1 MPGDIIDGIANRE
14 FTVPELS
21 AILMDVPNMYNL
33 ITSLGIFG
41 NPVPLETTTVAVET
55 WGGTLNLLPT
65 TERGGP
71 ATKGAIGK
79 RGKKIFEIPQI
90 AHEDAIMAADIQNL
104 ARFGAR
110 APLMFEDKVA
120 EKLQT
125 MAAKHYLTHEFFRAK
140 ALQGKVVDADG
151 TELINFFTEF
161 GITEQV
167 EFFGAAGGIR
177 KHVINVKRHIEDNL
191 RGESMTGVACLCS
204 REFMDML
211 MDDADVKAAYNSA
224 AAMMQLNPAL
234 YDVRFS
240 FSYQGVI
247 FVEYN
252 GQGSYV
258 NPVTGV
264 ASTVKFIPANEAR
277 FFPLGTMDCAHF
289 VCAPADFID
298 TANMPAQLF
307 YARTHMLKLNRGIEI
322 YTQSNPLPIWKK
334 PALLVKGSTAAS

>member
-1 MPGDIIDGIANRE
+1 MPGDIMDGIINRE

-21 AILMDVPNMYNL
+21 AILMDVPNMYTL
-33 ITSLGIFG
+33 ITDLGIFG
-41 NPVPLETTTVAVET
+41 APVPLETTTVAVET
-55 WGGTLNLLPT
+55 WNGTLNLLPT

-71 ATKGAIGK
+71 ATKGVIGK

-104 ARFGAR
+104 ARFGSR

-125 MAAKHYLTHEFFRAK
+125 MAMKHYLTHEWFRAA

-151 TELINFFTEF
+151 TELVNFFTEF
-161 GITEQV
+161 GVSEQV
-167 EFFGAAGGIR
+167 EFFGAAGSMR
-177 KHVINVKRHIEDNL
+177 DHVVAVKRHIEDNL
-191 RGESMTGVACLCS
+191 RGEAMTGIACLCS

-211 MDDADVKAAYNSA
+211 LGDTDVKAAYNSA
-224 AAMMQLNPAL
+224 AAMLQLNPNL
-234 YDVRFS
+234 MDVRFS
-240 FSYQGVI
+240 FMFQGVL

-258 NPVTGV
+258 NPTTGAVT
-264 ASTVKFIPANEAR
+264 TVKFIPANTAR
-277 FFPLGTMDCAHF
+277 FFPLGTIDCAHF

-298 TANMPAQLF
+298 TVNMPAQLF
-307 YARTHMLKLNRGIEI
+307 YARPHVLKHNRGLEL